1 LTDVDESATVDC
13 KSGPLTGCGLR
24 FCSIKCRDACSQ
36 RGHADVCQEVQR
48 LLAMLK
54 AKHFRPD
61 AETYKAAAELGNAK
75 RDGGRNQAQICMLAA
90 DLFIAEDEKGKAL
103 QVTSDALLELGALRF
118 ALVSAEAA
126 LELAEEG
133 TAEAANCYLKIGT
146 ILSKLGK
153 HDAALLNLNKA
164 LPICQ
169 TLQVRAVVN
178 CYINMANVL
187 FAQGKHMAAMEKYM
201 DVLRM
206 FESKEREDVA
216 MCVKIVLCDLDNRE
230 VADVA
235 TCVNNMGAVLRALGD
250 YDGAMKMYEVV
261 QQIHR
266 CLHKGEE
273 HADVADCY
281 NNMGNV
287 LQEQGEYEAAMERID
302 SALEIRKKL
311 QGKEHADV
319 AMCYINMGIVLHALD
334 EHQKAMKKFEAALQ
348 IYKKVSGADSANYSS
363 ALLTLATGAC
373 VTKSSHDDTHLFAE
387 LRRIVD
393 VDAELFNSIAPSEFA
408 FGLRD
413 HIVLLRLMARFGQR
427 TGEATA
433 LEQWRTNV
441 QRLINVS
448 HSVAHAFGLQELAY
462 MRADGRFA
470 SATACESERLLA
482 ALRASA
488 SPCALR
494 EATGAREQ
502 LLSSLFIDEGA
513 HTAQMRAVAAHSLSL
528 SLLGLDGLERVDD
541 DLVAQLM
548 RARVLEQEVLQRCAG
563 ELSNVKARGT
573 SAEVR
578 NSVADVFVLLLNVL
592 DQAFAR
598 LAKASGATTDELYFP
613 CKGSG
618 DALAKAAGFKE
629 LAADIQQRIE
639 AQAQQ
644 PFSFF
649 TDASPN
655 FCENEWLHLTALIA
669 NDNKHIKLSPHVHS
683 ATLKDKS
690 RGTIEQRDVTLNVSA
705 SGPSPDLT
713 NWTLYHWPALVEA
726 ARDDAER
733 RAVSRLA
740 RTFLTGLEHD
750 GNTALV
756 GGVDKNKYLEYHK
769 AKNYD
774 LFFVPPPIAAMDN
787 EALRRELVKDLARFD
802 LVRKFSGKIDWLLA
816 PERGDDFLIS
826 LCKRELEKAVGKEAA
841 AVVDL
846 AFVGEVKLALDGR
859 KQRAAAPDTMPELF
873 LSRFVSEIR
882 SFLRMRI
889 DWQTPSEPLAEA
901 SNEAQIDLVSLM
913 QRAIDNTCK
922 LVVEMVDK
930 RVALGRAAIRSGA
943 DMFAPVDWLALSDA
957 EARDVAR
964 GVDEVRASAW
974 GAVDDLVKKLLADSD
989 LKASASAYKSLHAIG
1004 RALENDDNVD
1014 AFAKLWERVID
1025 RVTASESELA
1035 RSLASVFAMRLRDT
1049 LLLRATTSEL
1059 SQLLVKI
1066 DEVIGSFKIELPS
1079 LAGVEVDDDLL
1090 SQLMACKSSVHK
1102 LRVQS
1107 LQLRFGDGRDVL
1119 LRNEMSVAL
1128 SVALGKCRAVLDH
1141 AFTRFARQQVWARMA
1156 PPPEAH
1162 KVFQAKF
1169 PVGHDSDSWRANVL
1183 QQLGCV
1189 NDGRRLNEMFPAVDD
1204 SVWAAL
1210 ESVQGYNKLGGVAWV
1225 DELASVVNE
1234 SKHVRA
1240 RLVDDALLSE
1250 WWARG
1255 DVKSV
1260 DASFPLF
1267 VRDEWFY
1274 PWSFS
1279 RECGGDAVASSA
1291 LFERL
1296 CDINV
1301 LSARAV
1307 DGVKPE
1313 AVKKAANSLRVPV
1326 FVAPAFDGDELAKL
1340 MCNVGRRALSVDVLS
1355 TAHVWWIRADKFS
1368 RDKRTDLI
1376 RLGAFAAG
1384 SKLTGKKSESAELE
1398 QLREWIRG
1406 HAKLLAAA
1414 LTKASLLSLPQIER
1428 ALTPDEIA
1436 AAKVAFPSVD
1446 IEAVAMRVANCARRE
1461 FDVDQ
1466 EVDASVC
1473 VGGIEFLERC
1483 VQGAAR
1489 AVAAMASASAK
1500 SAQPS
1505 GRIDADDDDG
1515 DVDDGGF
1522 GKQKLYPDR
1531 K

>member
-774 LFFVPPPIAAMDN
+774 LFFVPSPIADMDD
-787 EALRRELVKDLARFD
+787 EELRRELVKDLARFD
-802 LVRKFSGKIDWLLA
+802 LVRKFSAAIDWLLA
-816 PERGDDFLIS
+816 RDDSFLS
-826 LCKRELEKAVGKEAA
+826 TLCTRELEKAVGKEAA
-841 AVVDL
+841 AVVDV
-846 AFVGEVKLALDGR
+846 AFVGEFKLALQGR
-859 KQRAAAPDTMPELF
+859 RQRAAAPDTMPERV
-873 LSRFVSEIR
+873 LSRFVNEIQ

-889 DWQTPSEPLAEA
+889 DWQTPSKPLAEA
-901 SNEAQIDLVSLM
+901 SNEAQIDLVGLM
-913 QRAIDNTCK
+913 RRAIDSTCK

-930 RVALGRAAIRSGA
+930 RVALGRAAIKSGA

-957 EARDVAR
+957 EARDVMAR

-1004 RALENDDNVD
+1004 RALENDNNVD

-1025 RVTASESELA
+1025 RVTASDSELA
-1035 RSLASVFAMRLRDT
+1035 WSLVSVFAVRLRDT
-1049 LLLRATTSEL
+1049 LALRATTSGL
-1059 SQLLVKI
+1059 SQLLIKI
-1066 DEVIGSFKIELPS
+1066 DKVADSFTIELPS
-1079 LAGVEVDDDLL
+1079 LAGVEVDADLL
-1090 SQLMACKSSVHK
+1090 SQLEACMLSVHK

-1107 LQLRFGDGRDVL
+1107 LQLRCGGGRDVL

-1128 SVALGKCRAVLDH
+1128 SVALGKCRAVLEH
-1141 AFTRFARQQVWARMA
+1141 AFTRFARQQVWARIA
-1156 PPPEAH
+1156 TPPEAH

-1169 PVGHDSDSWRANVL
+1169 PVGHDAASFRGNL
-1183 QQLGCV
+1183 LH
-1189 NDGRRLNEMFPAVDD
+1189 RLCRDDEPRKTLAELFPGVDD

-1210 ESVQGYNKLGGVAWV
+1210 ESVQGYNLGGAAWV
-1225 DELASVVNE
+1225 DELVSVVNE
-1234 SKHVRA
+1234 SKHERVAVRT
-1240 RLVDDALLSE
+1240 
-1250 WWARG
+1250 W
-1255 DVKSV
+1255 
-1260 DASFPLF
+1260 
-1267 VRDEWFY
+1267 
-1274 PWSFS
+1274 
-1279 RECGGDAVASSA
+1279 CT
-1291 LFERL
+1291 
-1296 CDINV
+1296 N
-1301 LSARAV
+1301 V
-1307 DGVKPE
+1307 DG
-1313 AVKKAANSLRVPV
+1313 
-1326 FVAPAFDGDELAKL
+1326 
-1340 MCNVGRRALSVDVLS
+1340 
-1355 TAHVWWIRADKFS
+1355 
-1368 RDKRTDLI
+1368 
-1376 RLGAFAAG
+1376 GA
-1384 SKLTGKKSESAELE
+1384 
-1398 QLREWIRG
+1398 R
-1406 HAKLLAAA
+1406 
-1414 LTKASLLSLPQIER
+1414 
-1428 ALTPDEIA
+1428 
-1436 AAKVAFPSVD
+1436 
-1446 IEAVAMRVANCARRE
+1446 
-1461 FDVDQ
+1461 FDV
-1466 EVDASVC
+1466 
-1473 VGGIEFLERC
+1473 
-1483 VQGAAR
+1483 
-1489 AVAAMASASAK
+1489 
-1500 SAQPS
+1500 
-1505 GRIDADDDDG
+1505 
-1515 DVDDGGF
+1515 
-1522 GKQKLYPDR
+1522 
-1531 K
+1531 